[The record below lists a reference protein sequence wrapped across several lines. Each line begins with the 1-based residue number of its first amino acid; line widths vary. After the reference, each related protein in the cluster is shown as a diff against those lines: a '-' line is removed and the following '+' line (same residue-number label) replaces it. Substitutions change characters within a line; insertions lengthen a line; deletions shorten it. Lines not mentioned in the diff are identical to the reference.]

1 VNLAH
6 ALHEMVGIKMAESF
20 EPNINEF
27 LKDARAAIDKDEWQR
42 AKECA
47 IKVQAFDPGN
57 TTAQSI
63 IAAAATLPGPS
74 NPGAVTTIL
83 EQAHTAL
90 STGDWYGAR
99 ERAIAVQALDP
110 HNVEAERVIDAARDA
125 PSLTDPQ
132 SGRKFLLRPESAK
145 DWWAASS
152 SYVYQIAMMLILTF
166 LTLDTLLERNRL
178 MTNVLGFSEE
188 PLKTDTYK
196 TLAVT
201 FFAGALGGTLDAIR
215 SLTRWHSEVNA
226 YSRRFF
232 LRDLAMPLSGA
243 LLAIVVYAVLRSGA
257 GVLSGDF
264 SLEGQTL
271 FVSIMSASAIGFV
284 AGFNSLQVYRWV
296 DDVANRQFST
306 KRRTG
311 DETPAA
317 AATPAPATA
326 AGAGDA

>member
-1 VNLAH
+1 
-6 ALHEMVGIKMAESF
+6 MANAF

-42 AKECA
+42 AWECA
-47 IKVQAFDPGN
+47 IKVQAFDPDN
-57 TTAQSI
+57 VMAKSI
-63 IAAAATLPGPS
+63 IAAAGTLPKASDPEAATGVMKQS
-74 NPGAVTTIL
+74 HA
-83 EQAHTAL
+83 AL
-90 STGDWYGAR
+90 SEGDWYGAR

-110 HNVEAERVIDAARDA
+110 HNVEAARVIDAALDA

-132 SGRKFLLRPESAK
+132 SGRKFLLRPETSR
-145 DWWAASS
+145 DWWAASI
-152 SYVYQIAMMLILTF
+152 SYVYQIVMMLILTF
-166 LTLDTLLERNRL
+166 LTLDTLLEKNRL
-178 MTNVLGFSEE
+178 MTDILGFSED
-188 PLKTDTYK
+188 PLTTDTYK

-201 FFAGALGGTLDAIR
+201 FFAGGLGGTLDAIR

-232 LRDLAMPLSGA
+232 LRDVGMPVSGA
-243 LLAIVVYAVLRSGA
+243 LLAVVVYAVLRSGA

-271 FVSIMSASAIGFV
+271 FVSIMSAAAIGFV

-306 KRRTG
+306 KRKTG

-326 AGAGDA
+326 AAVGEA